1 MNAEKQIIDYLL
13 SNIIFTVN
21 EIQPEQQLIE
31 SLLIDSISIIKVI
44 LFLEK
49 QFDIRIED
57 EDLDPNNFETVK
69 NMVNL
74 VNKKRNER
82 CIVF

>member
-1 MNAEKQIIDYLL
+1 MNVEKQIIDYLL
-13 SNIIFTVN
+13 SNIIFTVS

-44 LFLEK
+44 LFLEE

-57 EDLDPNNFETVK
+57 EDLDPTNFETVN
-69 NMVNL
+69 NMANL
-74 VNKKRNER
+74 VNRKRNER
-82 CIVF
+82 

>member
-49 QFDIRIED
+49 QFGIRIED
-57 EDLDPNNFETVK
+57 KDLDPNNFETVK
-69 NMVNL
+69 NMANL
-74 VNKKRNER
+74 VNRKRNER
-82 CIVF
+82 

>member
-1 MNAEKQIIDYLL
+1 MNVEKQIIDYLL
-13 SNIIFTVN
+13 SNIIFTVS

-57 EDLDPNNFETVK
+57 EDLDPTNFETVN
-69 NMVNL
+69 NMANL
-74 VNKKRNER
+74 VNRKRNER
-82 CIVF
+82 